1 MTRAGIIVCLL
12 VGGLLPPTPAARA
25 QTTPQRAVL
34 KIKLPKPMFLG
45 TPKDMKTAN
54 IEAPRKAKRRA
65 PFLAPVGVRNLALGK
80 KVTGSDS
87 LPVVGELKMLTDGD
101 KEGEEGSYMVLG
113 PGKQH
118 VQIDLGDSSLLYVVV
133 LWHFHNQPRVYRDVV
148 VQCSDDPTFARG
160 VRTVFNNDHDNSAG
174 LGRGKDKE
182 YIETYEGRLIDLKGA
197 RGRYIRLYS
206 RGSNDGEMNH
216 YVEVEAYG
224 LPAPAAKDPKP
235 GGKLAF
241 MPSGAKE
248 EYRFDTGEF
257 RGLLRQGGKSR
268 GFSSLVHVPSGTR
281 LDGSLGIL
289 SHYRVFTKNKRYG
302 PAAWGWPSTSKLLP
316 DGAVQV
322 NWPKA
327 KGRPFEMTAVY
338 RWSSPNTIDVT
349 TTVKAAA
356 DLEKFESFL
365 ASYFNRNFP
374 ATSVYAQGA
383 KGPRFATTEKSGGH
397 WQMFPRD
404 RKMVAV
410 IQDGRW
416 KQLPHPV
423 NWAIRDNLAAPLG
436 LRRGKGNP
444 LVAILMARGA
454 DCYALSTP
462 FAGEGHYSLYLSLFG
477 RDVKA
482 GQSATARARMVIA
495 RSPTDRQIVDMY
507 TKYVARPAG
516 SRE

>member
-12 VGGLLPPTPAARA
+12 AVGGLLPAARA
-25 QTTPQRAVL
+25 ETPPRRAVL
-34 KIKLPKPMFLG
+34 KIKLPKPMFIG
-45 TPKDMKTAN
+45 TPKNMKTAN
-54 IEAPRKAKRRA
+54 LEPPRKAKRRP
-65 PFLAPVGVRNLALGK
+65 PFLAPAGVKNLALGK

-87 LPVVGELKMLTDGD
+87 DPIVGELALLTDGD
-101 KEGEEGSYMVLG
+101 KDGGEGSYMVLG
-113 PGKQH
+113 PGKQY
-118 VQIDLGDSSLLYVVV
+118 VQIDLGQSSLLYVVV

-174 LGRGKDKE
+174 LGRGTDKE

-197 RGRYIRLYS
+197 RGRYLRLYS

-224 LPAPAAKDPKP
+224 LPAPAGK
-235 GGKLAF
+235 GSGKLAF
-241 MPSGAKE
+241 SAGSKKE
-248 EYRFDTGEF
+248 EYRFDTGVLRGTLRRGGAS
-257 RGLLRQGGKSR
+257 RGL
-268 GFSSLVHVPSGTR
+268 SSLTHVPSGTR
-281 LDGSLGIL
+281 FDGSLGIL

-327 KGRPFEMTAVY
+327 KDRPFQLTAVY
-338 RWSSPNTIDVT
+338 RWAAPDTLDVT
-349 TTVKAAA
+349 TTVTAAA
-356 DLEKFESFL
+356 DLPGFESFL

-374 ATSVYAQGA
+374 ATSVYAQGP
-383 KGPRFATTEKSGGH
+383 KGPRFATTPKSAGH

-404 RKMVAV
+404 RKMISV

-416 KQLPHPV
+416 KQNPHPV
-423 NWAIRDNLAAPLG
+423 AWAIRENLAAPLG
-436 LRRGKGNP
+436 IRRGKGNP
-444 LVAILMARGA
+444 LVAILMAPA
-454 DCYALSTP
+454 EDCYALSTP
-462 FAGEGHYSLYLSLFG
+462 FAGEGHFSLYMSLFG

-482 GQSATARARMVIA
+482 GQSATARARLVIA
-495 RSPTDRQIVDMY
+495 NSPTDRQIVEMY

-516 SRE
+516 PRE